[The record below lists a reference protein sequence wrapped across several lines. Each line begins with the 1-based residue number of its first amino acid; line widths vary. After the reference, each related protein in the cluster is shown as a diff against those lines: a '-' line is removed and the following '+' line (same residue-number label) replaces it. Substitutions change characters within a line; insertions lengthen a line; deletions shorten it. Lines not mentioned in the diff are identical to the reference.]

1 MKNLLNVLLLFLV
14 TFIFAQDIEF
24 PPLSPKGTIEQVIG
38 NTTFKIEYERP
49 SARGRVIFG
58 ELVPWGE
65 VWRTGAGA
73 CTKISFDKPVTIFDQ
88 EIPAGTYSIFTK
100 PDASEWFIMLNEDTT
115 LRGTRNYSS
124 AKNVIQIVSEVE
136 RTKRFYETMTFD
148 IEMKDNNALI
158 SLSWEK
164 TRVSFLIETS
174 TNDKINAQIKSELLS
189 GKNTN
194 ADNYAGGASFL
205 LTRETDLVTAL
216 DLAERA
222 VKLDP
227 QSEWARNLKIEIC
240 EKLEKYQEAIEEIDA
255 TILMLNSKNDRAAE
269 INKLKGDRGRL
280 EKLLKKQK

>member
-1 MKNLLNVLLLFLV
+1 
-14 TFIFAQDIEF
+14 
-24 PPLSPKGTIEQVIG
+24 
-38 NTTFKIEYERP
+38 
-49 SARGRVIFG
+49 
-58 ELVPWGE
+58 
-65 VWRTGAGA
+65 
-73 CTKISFDKPVTIFDQ
+73 
-88 EIPAGTYSIFTK
+88 
-100 PDASEWFIMLNEDTT
+100 
-115 LRGTRNYSS
+115 
-124 AKNVIQIVSEVE
+124 
-136 RTKRFYETMTFD
+136 
-148 IEMKDNNALI
+148 
-158 SLSWEK
+158 K

-174 TNDKINAQIKSELLS
+174 TNDKINEQIKSELLS

-205 LTRETDLVTAL
+205 LTRDTDLVTAL

-255 TILMLNSKNDRAAE
+255 TIVMLNSKNDRAAE